1 MNLISFTPLLTLGKA
16 LFSKR
21 LFRFLFYILGS
32 ILSLFLLIIFLL
44 LVRLSFSPIN
54 LDFLT
59 PDIEANLNIPQV
71 GIKGKISQTQ
81 LVWREWTSPFEIE
94 LQKVYLQKDANPNWL
109 EIDHVGI
116 ALRLLRLMMGEVSL
130 KQVRFHNPYILLE
143 KQEDGGFSLG
153 LGKNKPEEDFSLKEL
168 LPFLAL
174 GGSST
179 ALGKLNDL
187 SSISVIDAHIQLSN
201 SKENQT
207 WQLPKASFLLK
218 RENSGFEFSIKL
230 IPHQGSGS
238 LILTLDHQL
247 GSSRVD
253 ASLKLKNISIEKLFE
268 NKGISICSP
277 QTEITTLDDFLNF
290 LQCWDLSLNGKINLA
305 FKPETYEIIDAK
317 GDVTLGKG
325 SVDLSIAKILP
336 LPLQSGDISFT
347 LTSGAFLLKK
357 VALISDSMKLNVM
370 GEIKAKSSFFLTN
383 FFDGIDAITLQGEME
398 DLPLDHI
405 AALWPQNVSINAR
418 EWITKNLHVGLM
430 TEATFSLKAHK
441 EETGFSVNELKGTL
455 KGKDAEISYLEG
467 MPPAQ
472 NVSVQGTFDKKSFD
486 FTLFSG
492 NIDYIEVEKGHVL
505 ISGLDTGKEALSL
518 EIETEGS
525 LSNILKVID
534 NKPLEY
540 ASYGGVDPKKVKGE
554 GSINLKMN
562 FPLINNLK
570 FKDIKIT
577 ASGKFQKVSLERQI
591 TTNLKA
597 QLMQGDLSFNLT
609 QDKLEI
615 KGKGVLNKLPAT
627 LLYTHYFKNQNPNEI
642 EIQVDTKASFDDFKR
657 LGFDYTEYA
666 QGPTNTQLTYQRT
679 TTGQN
684 KVAIDLDTTA
694 ADLVFQPLGWE
705 KKPGEESRISF
716 IFLID
721 NEKLSKINPIQFTSP
736 TYSFL
741 GDVFFDNGGEWEQI
755 HLSDFKGPFTDTQV
769 NIQKLGQNA
778 YEIGFKGRSVNLEN
792 ILKLLDDDTKKQEHP
807 PTHLKLSADVGALR
821 LGEDRVFNSIN
832 GFANLFI
839 VGNDTYWKEVHFTAQ
854 AGQGTAN
861 KGQMS
866 QVSGGISF
874 DLHAPQGEMQS
885 LEVRANDAGIFLKNL
900 DIYQG
905 IKGGYITIKAKRKNQ
920 GPFSGI
926 FKMKN
931 FDALEVPV
939 LAQFAALLSPMGI
952 ANLLSG
958 GHTLS
963 MESFECSFEFGDEFV
978 KVQKGI
984 GKSMSLGF
992 TVDGNLNRKKRLFSL
1007 KGNVIPARFLNSIL
1021 SNIPIIGPL
1030 LNGGEGQG
1038 MFAISYTVTGA
1049 FDTPEISLNPLTAL
1063 APGFIRNLFTFSDD

>member
-1 MNLISFTPLLTLGKA
+1 MGKA

-21 LFRFLFYILGS
+21 PVCLLLYTLGS
-32 ILSLFLLIIFLL
+32 VFSLFLLIIFLL

-71 GIKGKISQTQ
+71 GIKGKISHTQ

-94 LQKVYLQKDANPNWL
+94 LQKVYLQKDENPNWL
-109 EIDHVGI
+109 EIDHVGV
-116 ALRLLRLMMGEVSL
+116 ALRLIRLMIGEVSL

-153 LGKNKPEEDFSLKEL
+153 IGQNKPEEDFSLEKL

-174 GGSST
+174 GGSSA

-187 SSISVIDAHIQLSN
+187 SSISIIDAHIHLSN

-207 WQLPKASFLLK
+207 WQLPKTSFLLK
-218 RENSGFEFSIKL
+218 RENSGFEFSIN
-230 IPHQGSGS
+230 IVPHQGSGS

-247 GSSRVD
+247 GSSRID
-253 ASLKLKNISIEKLFE
+253 TSLKFKDISIEKLFE
-268 NKGISICSP
+268 TKGISICSP
-277 QTEITTLDDFLNF
+277 QAEITTLDDFLNF
-290 LQCWDLSLNGKINLA
+290 LQCWNLPLNGKINLA

-317 GDVTLGKG
+317 GDVTLGNG
-325 SVDLSIAKILP
+325 SVDLSVAKILP
-336 LPLQSGDISFT
+336 LPLQSGDLSFS
-347 LTSGAFLLKK
+347 LTSEAFLLKK
-357 VALISDSMKLNVM
+357 AILISDSMKLNIM
-370 GEIKAKSSFFLTN
+370 GEIKAKSPFFLTHL
-383 FFDGIDAITLQGEME
+383 FDGVNAVTLQGEME
-398 DLPLDHI
+398 DLHLDHI
-405 AALWPQNVSINAR
+405 AALWPQDVATNAR
-418 EWITKNLHVGLM
+418 EWVTKNLHVGLI
-430 TEATFSLKAHK
+430 TEAIFSLKGHK
-441 EETGFSVNELKGTL
+441 EETGFSIDELNGTL

-472 NVSVQGTFDKKSFD
+472 NVSIQGTFDKKSFD
-486 FTLFSG
+486 FTIFSG
-492 NIDYIEVEKGHVL
+492 NVDYVEVEKGHVL
-505 ISGLDTGKEALSL
+505 ISGLDTEKEALSL

-525 LSNILKVID
+525 LSNVLKIID
-534 NKPLEY
+534 NKPLKY

-554 GSINLKMN
+554 GRINLKIN
-562 FPLINNLK
+562 FPLMNDLK
-570 FKDIKIT
+570 FKDVKIA
-577 ASGKFQKVSLERQI
+577 ASGKFQKVSLEKQI
-591 TTNLKA
+591 TKTLDA
-597 QLMQGDLSFNLT
+597 QLTKGDLSFNIT
-609 QDKLEI
+609 QDKMEI
-615 KGKGVLNKLPAT
+615 KGNGVLNKLPAT
-627 LLYTHYFKNQNPNEI
+627 LFYAHFFKDQNPNEI

-666 QGPTNTQLTYQRT
+666 QGPTNTKLTYQRT
-679 TTGQN
+679 TEGQN
-684 KVAIDLDTTA
+684 KVAIDLDVTA
-694 ADLVFQPLGWE
+694 ASLAFQPLGWE
-705 KKPGEESRISF
+705 KMPGEESRLSF
-716 IFLID
+716 ILLME
-721 NEKLSKINPIQFTSP
+721 NEKLSKINPIRFTSP

-741 GDVFFDNGGEWEQI
+741 GEALFDNSGEWEQI
-755 HLSDFKGPFTDTQV
+755 HFSDFKGPFTNTQV

-778 YEIGFKGRSVNLEN
+778 YEVGFNGQSVNLEN

-807 PTHLKLSADVGALR
+807 PTHLKLSADVGTLR
-821 LGEDRVFNSIN
+821 LGEGRIFNSIN

-839 VGNDTYWKEVHFTAQ
+839 VGNDTYWKEVHFTAK

-861 KGQMS
+861 KGHMS

-874 DLHAPQGEMQS
+874 DLHAPQGEMQV
-885 LEVRANDAGIFLKNL
+885 LEVRANDAGTLLKNL

-905 IKGGYITIKAKRKNQ
+905 IKGGYITIKASRKNQ
-920 GPFSGI
+920 GPFSGS

-963 MESFECSFEFGDEFV
+963 MESFGCSFEFGEELV
-978 KVQKGI
+978 KIQKGI

-992 TVDGNLNRKKRLFSL
+992 TVDGKLDRKKRLFSL

-1021 SNIPIIGPL
+1021 SNIPIIGSL

-1038 MFAISYTVTGA
+1038 MFAISYTVTGS
-1049 FDTPEISLNPLTAL
+1049 FDNPEISLNPLTAL
-1063 APGFIRNLFTFSDD
+1063 APGFIRNLFTFSDEE